1 MDYDRASDLK
11 VVSALAPA
19 VYDSDQSSVA
29 LNTALYPF
37 KALDIAIYVGVG
49 GITFDDTNRVDFKMT
64 HSDDDSTY
72 VDCTDDDLILPYPL
86 TTVEPGGIVKSLVA
100 AHGTADYSV
109 VGYRGKKKYVK
120 FAADFSGTHGTGTT
134 IGATWLLTHPMSAP
148 TCQTAVTDRAQI

>member
-49 GITFDDTNRVDFKMT
+49 GITFDDTNRVDF
-64 HSDDDSTY
+64 
-72 VDCTDDDLILPYPL
+72 
-86 TTVEPGGIVKSLVA
+86 
-100 AHGTADYSV
+100 
-109 VGYRGKKKYVK
+109 R
-120 FAADFSGTHGTGTT
+120 
-134 IGATWLLTHPMSAP
+134 
-148 TCQTAVTDRAQI
+148 